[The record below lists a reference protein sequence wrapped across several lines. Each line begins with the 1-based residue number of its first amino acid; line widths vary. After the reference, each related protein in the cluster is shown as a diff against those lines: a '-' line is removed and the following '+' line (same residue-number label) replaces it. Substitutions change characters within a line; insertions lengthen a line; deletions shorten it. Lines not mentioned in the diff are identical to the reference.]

1 MFVSFFILCGFFLP
15 RLLVHF
21 GKNLDSKRTIYYEW
35 SNLKLGFKVPTENHG
50 PSSSLK
56 NLFIIIPED
65 HYALLGPCERS
76 IEDPK

>member
-1 MFVSFFILCGFFLP
+1 MFVSLIIVCVFSP
-15 RLLVHF
+15 RLLVRF
-21 GKNLDSKRTIYYEW
+21 GKNLDSKRTIYFEW
-35 SNLKLGFKVPTENHG
+35 PNLKLGFKVPTENHG